1 MSGSAR
7 KGHWMGLS
15 VAHGLAYAVR
25 RMPGPDCSPLTHTA
39 MNSPANQD
47 PFFTRVILA
56 ILDKATTKGDLTML
70 ISRHLVTAG
79 GGLLAGHGILTGDT
93 KQIVFGVGFA
103 VIIAIWSW
111 AVRVLHLDEQ
121 TMMSLT
127 KSDLFRSAVAALASQ
142 AVTALSAALAVD
154 ADNPT
159 LLVAALINLGLSK
172 LDVHHKLAFVGARDA
187 VRAFA
192 VLGSLFSVCSCAEL
206 KDLAA
211 ANEPLIE
218 EVIVYGVRTGVK
230 AGIKKLD
237 KPAAKQPR
245 DVTPQAG
252 ILTPRLQLPRY
263 RNTAAAHLA
272 LTAAN

>member
-1 MSGSAR
+1 
-7 KGHWMGLS
+7 
-15 VAHGLAYAVR
+15 
-25 RMPGPDCSPLTHTA
+25 

-47 PFFTRVILA
+47 PFFTRAILA

-79 GGLLAGHGILTGDT
+79 GGLLAGHGILSGDT
-93 KQIVFGVGFA
+93 KQIVFGAGFA

-111 AVRVLHLDEQ
+111 AVRVLHIDEQ

-127 KSDLFRSAVAALASQ
+127 KSDLFRSAIAALASQ

-154 ADNPT
+154 ANNPT

-172 LDVHHKLAFVGARDA
+172 LDVHHKLAFMGARDA
-187 VRAFA
+187 VKVLFFVPGAFL
-192 VLGSLFSVCSCAEL
+192 VSCSVVSEFAKTHEAE
-206 KDLAA
+206 
-211 ANEPLIE
+211 IE
-218 EVIVYGVRTGVK
+218 EVIVYGVRAGVK
-230 AGIKKLD
+230 AGFKKLD

-252 ILTPRLQLPRY
+252 ISMSAPECLTLTPRLQLPRY
-263 RNTAAAHLA
+263 GNTVAAHLA
-272 LTAAN
+272 LTTAN